1 MSSYWPLLALA
12 AVGGVAALLLVLRD
26 WRVGALLVAVA
37 LPFEGL
43 LPRFGASG
51 MKVLAAVA
59 LLGLAVH
66 LLHNRAL
73 LARLLAQL
81 RSDVSLTLLALVA
94 LAALSAAWALSAPA
108 ALARA
113 LTFAGLFL
121 LLHLFG
127 LLDAPFLRRT
137 WLALLASAALTVPIG
152 LLFDG
157 VGAFSEDG
165 RFAAGGLNPNDY
177 AGLLVVVLFV
187 ALSLPASRLLKGL
200 LALAVLAG
208 VFWSGSRT
216 AFVALAIAPLLHLA
230 LSPAAAR
237 GPALWRGALAYGALA
252 AALLGLYAFDRPQA
266 QAMHAR
272 AMTVVDYRDSG
283 TWAGRLEIWRG
294 GLEMFQDA
302 PVLGTGAGNFAL
314 AAPTIPGMPQRTSE
328 GGPGPVAHNVFLGLA
343 AELGVVGLAVFA
355 FLLVR
360 AFLRARRAATRE
372 ALGGGL
378 LLGLIAC
385 TLMGLSLSWEYQK
398 VVFLVLGSLLAL
410 TAPRRPTEARA

>member
-1 MSSYWPLLALA
+1 MSSYWPLLVLA
-12 AVGGVAALLLVLRD
+12 ALGAVAAFVLVLRD
-26 WRVGALLVAVA
+26 WRIGALLVALA

-43 LPRFGASG
+43 LPRVGASG

-59 LLGLAVH
+59 FLGLAVH

-73 LARLLAQL
+73 LARLVVQL
-81 RSDVSLTLLALVA
+81 RSDVSLALLAFIG
-94 LAALSAAWALSAPA
+94 LAALSATWALSAPA

-113 LTFAGLFL
+113 LTFVGLFL

-127 LLDAPFLRRT
+127 LLDARFLRHT

-152 LLFDG
+152 VLFDG

-216 AFVALAIAPLLHLA
+216 AFVALALAPVLLL
-230 LSPAAAR
+230 LVSPAPAR
-237 GPALWRGALAYGALA
+237 GPAGWRSVLAYGVVA

-294 GLEMFQDA
+294 GLTMFEDA
-302 PVLGTGAGNFAL
+302 PVLGTGAGNFAI
-314 AAPTIPGMPQRTSE
+314 AAPSIPGMPQRTSD
-328 GGPGPVAHNVFLGLA
+328 GGPGPVAHNVPLGIA
-343 AELGVVGLAVFA
+343 AELGLVGLALFA
-355 FLLVR
+355 FLLLR
-360 AFLRARRAATRE
+360 AFARARRAAARE
-372 ALGGGL
+372 ALGSGL

-385 TLMGLSLSWEYQK
+385 TLMSLSLSWEYQK
-398 VVFLVLGSLLAL
+398 IVFLVLGSLLAL
-410 TAPRRPTEARA
+410 TPRRAPEVRA